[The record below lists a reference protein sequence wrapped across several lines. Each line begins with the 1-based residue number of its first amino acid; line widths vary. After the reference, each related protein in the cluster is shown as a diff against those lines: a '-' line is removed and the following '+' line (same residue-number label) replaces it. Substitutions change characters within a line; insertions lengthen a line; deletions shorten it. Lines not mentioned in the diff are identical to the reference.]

1 MMENQ
6 EHSAIWQSIC
16 DAIDREKEEHYKRI
30 RSAESAEMYLN
41 IIQDARQQVLEV
53 MDLIETET
61 HNPDWSKIQETPIG
75 KVFIKLIHLE
85 NSLCW

>member
-6 EHSAIWQSIC
+6 NHSAMWQSIC
-16 DAIDREKEEHYKRI
+16 DAMDREREAHYERI
-30 RSAESAEMYLN
+30 RSAESAERYLN
-41 IIQDARQQVLEV
+41 VIRDARQQVLEV

-61 HNPDWSKIQETPIG
+61 HNPDWTKIQETPIG
-75 KVFIKLIHLE
+75 KVFLKLIHLE